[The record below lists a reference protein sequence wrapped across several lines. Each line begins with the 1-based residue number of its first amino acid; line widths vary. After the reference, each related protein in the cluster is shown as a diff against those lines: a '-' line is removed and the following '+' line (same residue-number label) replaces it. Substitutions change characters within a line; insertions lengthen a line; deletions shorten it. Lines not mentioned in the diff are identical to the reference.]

1 MKALLITEGRRMI
14 MDDLEI
20 IKLFI
25 ARNKTAVVEVEK
37 KYSGI
42 CRSIA
47 LSMLNNPEDAE
58 ECVNDVYMVL
68 WSRIPPAPKNLKA
81 YICKVTRNICLK
93 KIEYNSAKKR
103 NDKLKVSFS
112 ELTEEPYDENF
123 MVNENNTELGEI
135 ISRFLRSQ
143 NSEIRIMFL
152 RRYWLMESTKEI
164 ASRFLCSESKVKSTL
179 FRTRSK
185 LKKYLKKEGIDI

>member
-1 MKALLITEGRRMI
+1 
-14 MDDLEI
+14 
-20 IKLFI
+20 
-25 ARNKTAVVEVEK
+25 
-37 KYSGI
+37 
-42 CRSIA
+42 
-47 LSMLNNPEDAE
+47 MLNNPEDAE

-152 RRYWLMESTKEI
+152 RRYWLMESTKGI